1 MSAKDSTAAKSPF
14 VPRPPET
21 TTDAS
26 VSSGRPPLTGGCE
39 DEIEDFFAASEI
51 VTATL
56 SLVALDELRSA
67 STEFGRSVMTAV
79 P

>member
-51 VTATL
+51 VTETL
-56 SLVALDELRSA
+56 
-67 STEFGRSVMTAV
+67 
-79 P
+79 